1 MEQNT
6 FFCKRSSLR
15 SQTFLSVSQTCW
27 DTLYLNF
34 SAKIHNNYLAI
45 FFFLSFGPKLGFFC
59 LRLEKLVYLHFG
71 GGTRRSILSLFVC
84 GQHLMIVVR
93 NSMSAWSISL
103 DSRTLIFRFS
113 RIKANRVVVKCTY
126 KKPKSTLVNIVEQ
139 SKEKT
144 KDLLIYI

>member
-1 MEQNT
+1 MEESC
-6 FFCKRSSLR
+6 F
-15 SQTFLSVSQTCW
+15 
-27 DTLYLNF
+27 
-34 SAKIHNNYLAI
+34 KIHYHFYSLQKRLKKQFFGAEYNFFVNIARFARKHFLAY
-45 FFFLSFGPKLGFFC
+45 PKLVGTPC
-59 LRLEKLVYLHFG
+59 RLEKLVYLHFG

>member
-1 MEQNT
+1 MRKNSIFIFAVYKKGSKSNFIEQNT
-6 FFCKRSSLR
+6 
-15 SQTFLSVSQTCW
+15 
-27 DTLYLNF
+27 
-34 SAKIHNNYLAI
+34 I
-45 FFFLSFGPKLGFFC
+45 FFVNVARFARKHFLAYPKLVGTPC
-59 LRLEKLVYLHFG
+59 RLEKLVYLHFG